1 MEMMT
6 PDNQPTADLPE
17 PARAGMTLHRSV
29 PLWPTARIL
38 AHMSYQDKG
47 GHKGP
52 HQKGETDQTPIT
64 NEKSLSPLQKSL
76 QRLSEDKRA
85 TISLGILLLFVMLA
99 LFGPLI
105 YTHLSGPIINSS
117 GQVLTSDQYRGPFY
131 ADLDHQSETYSA
143 LHWLGTDSN
152 GHDLLARVMSS
163 LLVSIGVAI
172 SVEVVNITLGIFFGV
187 LAGYYGGI
195 IDQLLARFTDLMF
208 AFPSLLFAILLIG
221 IFGEGAETVFDK
233 LPIIGQ
239 NGNARLLLVSLAL
252 ALTSWPLMARY
263 VRGQTLQLKQQQF
276 IEAAKMA
283 GSTDSKTIVCH
294 VIPNLFS
301 IVIIASTLNIA
312 NTIIGEAG
320 LSALGLGVQ
329 SPGSSLGVMIANAVG
344 TLETGNIGLMWPLLL
359 PCVVLTIIVL
369 AFSFI
374 GDSVRDAFDPRQS
387 N

>member
-1 MEMMT
+1 MMT
-6 PDNQPTADLPE
+6 RDNQPEPHLPE
-17 PARAGMTLHRSV
+17 APPTLGTNPATAEIAAGIGTSE
-29 PLWPTARIL
+29 
-38 AHMSYQDKG
+38 
-47 GHKGP
+47 GP
-52 HQKGETDQTPIT
+52 DQTPIT
-64 NEKSLSPLQKSL
+64 DVKSLSPLQQSL
-76 QRLSEDKRA
+76 QRFSQDKRA
-85 TISLGILLLFVMLA
+85 MVSLGILLLFVMLA
-99 LFGPLI
+99 LLGPLI
-105 YTHLSGPIINSS
+105 YTHLSSPITNSS
-117 GQVLTSDQYRGPFY
+117 GTVLTPDQYRGPFY
-131 ADLDHQSETYSA
+131 SDLDHQNETFST

-152 GHDLLARVMSS
+152 GRDLLARVMTS
-163 LLVSIGVAI
+163 LLVSIGVAV
-172 SVEVVNITLGIFFGV
+172 SVEIANITLGIFFGV

-208 AFPSLLFAILLIG
+208 AFPSLLFAILLTG
-221 IFGEGAETVFDK
+221 IFGEGADTAFAT

-239 NGNARLLLVSLAL
+239 NGNARLLLVVLAL

-283 GSTDSKTIVCH
+283 GSTDSKIILH
-294 VIPNLFS
+294 HIIPNLFS

-329 SPGSSLGVMIANAVG
+329 SPGSSLGLMIASTVR
-344 TLETGNIGLMWPLLL
+344 TLETGNIGLMWQLLL
-359 PCVVLTIIVL
+359 PCILLTIIVL

-374 GDSVRDAFDPRQS
+374 GDGVREAFDPQLS